1 MFIVIHRT
9 ALGLLIIILIAFI
22 LLTAGSPNMA
32 LAAQSTV
39 TNTALAITAT
49 LVGTTDPFA
58 GLSIPEL
65 AARTYGG
72 GQVIADNALNHYAS
86 FTRYV
91 MHYSSDGLTIY
102 GFMDVPTTPPQ
113 TTAGY
118 PVIIAIHGYIDPRI
132 YQTIDY
138 TTSYADSLAS
148 AGYIVLHPNLRNY
161 FPSSSGP
168 NLLRVGYAIDA
179 LNLAAIVRAQG
190 GQPGILQQASATM
203 IGLWGHSMGGGV
215 SIRTMTVDP
224 LIKAVVLYSPIS
236 GDDTLNAKQYGKR
249 PGQYDMMVP
258 ADVYKR
264 TSPIYFYDRIQA
276 PVSIHQGLAD
286 TTVPPA
292 WTADLCSRLQ
302 TLQKSVECFTYP
314 KQNHILGGVS
324 DQLFRQRM
332 IAFFDAHLKTPAH

>member
-1 MFIVIHRT
+1 MWFSMRFTVIRRT
-9 ALGLLIIILIAFI
+9 ALSLSALIIMITLLIAAVSLNGV
-22 LLTAGSPNMA
+22 TAAPS
-32 LAAQSTV
+32 V
-39 TNTALAITAT
+39 AITAT
-49 LVGTTDPFA
+49 AASTTDPFV

-72 GQVIADNALNHYAS
+72 GQVIADNALNHEVG

-91 MHYSSDGLTIY
+91 MHYPSDGLTIY
-102 GFMDVPTTPPQ
+102 GFMDVPIAPPR
-113 TTAGY
+113 TSAGY

-138 TTSYADSLAS
+138 TTGYADTLAN

-179 LNLAAIVRAQG
+179 LNLAAIVRVQG
-190 GQPGILQQASATM
+190 GQPGILQQANPKA

-224 LIKAVVLYSPIS
+224 LIKAVVLYAPIS

-249 PGQYDMMVP
+249 PGQYDMVVP
-258 ADVYKR
+258 ADVYQR

-276 PVSIHQGLAD
+276 PVSIHQGLSD

-314 KQNHILGGVS
+314 KQTHIFTGTS

-332 IAFFDAHLKTPAH
+332 VAFFDAHLQPGI